1 MNTGE
6 AEHGLI
12 VRAQQGDQHAFCVL
26 VKRYYAKTL
35 RLITHLMHDSAM
47 TEDIAQDAFIK
58 AYRALPQFRG
68 EAAFY
73 TWLYRIVVNTTKSHL
88 AYQKR
93 YLAPLIQNVVTN
105 NTHSEIGVTQ
115 DIATPEVLLQ
125 SKQTAQKFNQTILS
139 LPQELRGAIMLREL
153 EGLSYRAIA
162 TTMACPIGTVR
173 SRISRA
179 RKVIA
184 QELGP
189 WFDCQQKNR

>member
-6 AEHGLI
+6 ADHSLI
-12 VRAQQGDQHAFCVL
+12 MRAQQGDQNAFCTL
-26 VKRYYAKTL
+26 VKRYHAKTL
-35 RLITHLMHDSAM
+35 RLIAHLIHDSTM
-47 TEDIAQDAFIK
+47 TEDIAQDAFIR

-93 YLAPLIQNVVTN
+93 YLAPLIQNT
-105 NTHSEIGVTQ
+105 TSHTEI
-115 DIATPEVLLQ
+115 DITEDVATPEVLLQ
-125 SKQTAQKFNQTILS
+125 SKQTAQKFNQTVLS
-139 LPQELRGAIMLREL
+139 LPQELRGAIVLREL

-162 TTMACPIGTVR
+162 AIMACPIGTVR

-179 RKVIA
+179 RRVIA

-189 WFDCQQKNR
+189 WFDSPPKNQ